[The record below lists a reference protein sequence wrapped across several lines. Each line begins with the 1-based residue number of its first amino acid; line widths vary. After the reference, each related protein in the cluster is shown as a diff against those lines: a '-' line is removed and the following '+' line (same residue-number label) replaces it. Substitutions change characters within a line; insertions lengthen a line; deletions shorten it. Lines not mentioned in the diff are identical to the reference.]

1 MRNGR
6 VALESVLRPA
16 IIRALQSNGPD
27 LPAHLFSDAEMHRL
41 TEAIA
46 GANAAADL
54 LGRARV
60 RELATGVPWNSK
72 GPRRFAEFRAFA
84 DAPVPPLSPEAAL
97 EYFRALVPTLGVDP
111 QRYGRDMRRA
121 AFTLAEATE
130 QTLIE
135 RVQNAIA
142 DVLEQGTGPEGL
154 AGEEVVQQLLDAA
167 GVTPTNPQY
176 AEMVFRTNAA
186 DAYNTGA
193 WDEYTDPDLQ
203 DEFPVWQY
211 SNPADAR
218 SRPHHAAR
226 DGNYYPA
233 SMSFAEVRGT
243 DAGDVI
249 QCRCVFIPVHKSE
262 WKQLE
267 AAGARLA
274 A

>member
-1 MRNGR
+1 MRHGR
-6 VALESVLRPA
+6 EALASALAPALR
-16 IIRALQSNGPD
+16 RALAAGPD
-27 LPAHLFSDAEMHRL
+27 LPQRLFSDAELHRL

-60 RELATGVPWNSK
+60 RELAEGKRS
-72 GPRRFAEFRAFA
+72 FAEFRQFA
-84 DAPVPPLSPEAAL
+84 DAPIPPLSPEAAL
-97 EYFRALVPTLGVDP
+97 AYFRALVPSLGVDP
-111 QRYGRDMRRA
+111 RNYGRDMRRA

-167 GVTPTNPQY
+167 GVTPRNSGY

-186 DAYNTGA
+186 DSYNTGS
-193 WDEYTDPDLQ
+193 WDEFRSPDLA
-203 DEFPVWQY
+203 DDFPAWQY
-211 SNPADAR
+211 TAVTDAR

-226 DGNYYPA
+226 DGQVYPA
-233 SMSFAEVRGT
+233 ETPFNTVRGT
-243 DAGDVI
+243 DISEVAN
-249 QCRCVFIPVHKSE
+249 CRCTFVPLHKSE
-262 WKQLE
+262 VPPRQ
-267 AAGARLA
+267 ASAGR
-274 A
+274 